1 MKKSIIM
8 LSAILVMAL
17 CACSENAQAPVKKE
31 MGVQLYSVR
40 SVFNAKNYAETHE
53 NVFKELASYGYTAVE
68 PAGYSD
74 GKLYGVTPEQFK
86 ADVEAAGMK
95 VLSTHVKRDL
105 TPEEFESGDFTE
117 AMKWWDLC
125 IETHKKAGC
134 KYVCTSSIK
143 APATVKDL
151 QTICDYFNAIG
162 KKCAEAGIK
171 YGYHSHSFEFNK
183 IEDQVVMEDYM
194 IEHTDPQYVFFEMDV
209 YWAVMGKASPVVYFK
224 KYPGRFSLLHIKDYR
239 EIGQSGMV
247 GFDAIFKNFDVAG
260 CNNFV
265 VELERGTGDDIMPA
279 MKESAEYLLNADFV
293 KPSYE

>member
-1 MKKSIIM
+1 M
-8 LSAILVMAL
+8 LSVILAVAL
-17 CACSENAQAPVKKE
+17 SACSDNAQAPVKKE

-40 SVFNAKNYAETHE
+40 TELIEGRDYTV
-53 NVFKELASYGYTAVE
+53 ELAKSVYQNMIDIDT
-68 PAGYSD
+68 
-74 GKLYGVTPEQFK
+74 KGVTPEQFK

-95 VLSTHVKRDL
+95 VISTHVKRDP
-105 TPEEFESGDFTE
+105 TPEEYESGDFTE

-134 KYVCTSSIK
+134 KYICTSSIK

-171 YGYHSHSFEFNK
+171 YGYHSHSFEYNK

-209 YWAVMGKASPVVYFK
+209 YWAVRGQVSPVDYFN
-224 KYPGRFSLLHIKDYR
+224 KYAGRFLLLHIKDHR
-239 EIGQSGMV
+239 EVGQSGMV
-247 GFDAIFKNFDVAG
+247 GFDAIFNNFAKAG
-260 CNNFV
+260 CKEFI
-265 VELERGTGDDIMPA
+265 VEMEGATSGDDMLGI
-279 MKESAEYLLNADFV
+279 KESADYLLKADFV
-293 KPSYE
+293 KPSYKN